1 MKKCKEEFLNII
13 TYQDYSN
20 QETDMIDKRVFHTL
34 AGEYIKNKIYF
45 FSIDNNSICKID
57 METGHIEVEYGDYE
71 RPFCKE
77 YLYTNSIV
85 YKQIIYFIPN
95 RSNDIL
101 KYDTI
106 TNEKVRISHKGNS
119 IDYEPV
125 IYANK
130 LFLLPIGYSNELI
143 CININNNS
151 VSYLPSNYNYQLNQ
165 KFIGEHFIFGKALK
179 IGNYVYRGSYLEP
192 CIQKFNIKT
201 KTFEYIKI
209 KNFNRSIRSIS
220 FDGDYF
226 WILSN
231 IDGLIVRWEETTNK
245 IVYSLDLSSETQKKE
260 MLYSSCVYSSGIVYI
275 PEKKGTCLLELY
287 VKENV
292 LYIYDCK
299 KISGFALKQDNMQMF
314 ADQIRVGNEG
324 SLYFFP
330 FFANGVVI
338 KRKNGTVYFYN
349 TTTAKGLTIA
359 NDQIIQNES
368 SSTLKYFCHKL
379 HTKFKRTES
388 KEKIGQHILDNIC
401 KCIK

>member
-57 METGHIEVEYGDYE
+57 METGHIEVEYGDFE

-106 TNEKVRISHKGNS
+106 TNEKLRISHKGNS

-165 KFIGEHFIFGKALK
+165 KFIGEHFIFGKALQ
-179 IGNYVYRGSYLEP
+179 IGNYVYRGSYL
-192 CIQKFNIKT
+192 
-201 KTFEYIKI
+201 
-209 KNFNRSIRSIS
+209 
-220 FDGDYF
+220 
-226 WILSN
+226 
-231 IDGLIVRWEETTNK
+231 
-245 IVYSLDLSSETQKKE
+245 
-260 MLYSSCVYSSGIVYI
+260 
-275 PEKKGTCLLELY
+275 
-287 VKENV
+287 
-292 LYIYDCK
+292 
-299 KISGFALKQDNMQMF
+299 
-314 ADQIRVGNEG
+314 
-324 SLYFFP
+324 
-330 FFANGVVI
+330 
-338 KRKNGTVYFYN
+338 
-349 TTTAKGLTIA
+349 
-359 NDQIIQNES
+359 
-368 SSTLKYFCHKL
+368 
-379 HTKFKRTES
+379 
-388 KEKIGQHILDNIC
+388 
-401 KCIK
+401 